1 MISVAT
7 LRNAL
12 LFSIFLMLSAS
23 SHAWPITVRDDRG
36 LALTLQKPPTRIVSL
51 LPSITESLCALGQC
65 GRMIAVDRYS
75 NFPAS
80 VRSLPQVG
88 GGMDPNIEAIVALR
102 PDLVLAAGS
111 SLSGSRLLALG
122 IPVFALEPKS
132 HDDVQRTLEK
142 LEQLLQVDNPGV
154 LWHMMDRGVTRA
166 AQTIPVAAR
175 NMRVYIE
182 VNLGPYG
189 ASESSFMGQTLARLG
204 LKNVLPANLGPFPKI
219 NPEFVVRANPDL
231 IMITHSEANDLARRP
246 GWSSIRAVR
255 EHRICM
261 FSQDQSDILVR
272 PGPRMALGAQL
283 MAQCVAHASSSEP
296 NAATPATAP

>member
-1 MISVAT
+1 
-7 LRNAL
+7 
-12 LFSIFLMLSAS
+12 MLAAV
-23 SHAWPITVRDDRG
+23 SHAGPITVRDDRG
-36 LALTLQKPPTRIVSL
+36 LALTLEKPATRIVSL

-65 GRMIAVDRYS
+65 GRLVAVDRYS

-122 IPVFALEPKS
+122 IPVFALEPKNYG
-132 HDDVQRTLEK
+132 DVQHTLEK
-142 LEQLLQVDNPGV
+142 LEQLLQVDNAGV
-154 LWHMMDRGVTRA
+154 LWNTIDQGLTQA
-166 AQTIPVAAR
+166 AQAVPVAAR

-182 VNLGPYG
+182 VNIGPYG

-204 LKNVLPANLGPFPKI
+204 LKNVLPASLGPFPKI

-231 IMITHSEANDLARRP
+231 IMMVHSQADDLARRP
-246 GWSSIRAVR
+246 GWSNIRAVR
-255 EHRICM
+255 EHQICV
-261 FSQDQSDILVR
+261 FSQEQSDILVR

-283 MAQCVAHASSSEP
+283 MAQCVANHSSKSP
-296 NAATPATAP
+296 P